1 MIASRRADLYD
12 HLRQLDE
19 QTRDARADRC
29 LQLDHHG
36 IVGNH
41 YFAEASSECIT
52 LYRDG
57 HFIAAVMLTQAVNE
71 AIIKFL
77 VERNSIIEE
86 KHDAQIGMLAEKNIL
101 TPPAI
106 EASEKIW
113 KSFRNDVHH
122 MNPQVGNIDFNTL
135 AKRNLQNLAIVEGEV
150 FEVEISQG
158 KLIPKHP
165 QYWKILKDGTV
176 SVFLRLGL

>member
-1 MIASRRADLYD
+1 
-12 HLRQLDE
+12 
-19 QTRDARADRC
+19 
-29 LQLDHHG
+29 
-36 IVGNH
+36 
-41 YFAEASSECIT
+41 
-52 LYRDG
+52 
-57 HFIAAVMLTQAVNE
+57 
-71 AIIKFL
+71 
-77 VERNSIIEE
+77 
-86 KHDAQIGMLAEKNIL
+86 MLAEKNIL